1 MPKERTGAIE
11 SVMLQALNVDG
22 IENDLIQ
29 QTEQFIRG
37 ASIRQNRYL
46 QKDSRIHKAIFN
58 TYFAIRAPEE
68 KYDERARIL
77 NAFDWENNEVLNEY
91 FAFLNI

>member
-1 MPKERTGAIE
+1 
-11 SVMLQALNVDG
+11 MLQALNVDE

-29 QTEQFIRG
+29 QSEQFMRNT
-37 ASIRQNRYL
+37 STRQNRYL

-58 TYFAIRAPEE
+58 TYFAIRTPEE

-77 NAFDWENNEVLNEY
+77 KAFDWKNNEVLNEY